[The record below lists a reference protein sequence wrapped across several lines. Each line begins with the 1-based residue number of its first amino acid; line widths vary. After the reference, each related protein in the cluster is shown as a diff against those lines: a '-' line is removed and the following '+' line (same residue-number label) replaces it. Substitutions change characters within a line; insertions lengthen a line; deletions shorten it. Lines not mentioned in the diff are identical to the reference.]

1 VVAAVAVDTEVVVIT
16 EGEIPTEI
24 LTEIPTVI
32 EDMIE
37 VVTEVAKEELIIMT
51 PELLENPEL
60 LECTDHQYAQ
70 NTVSLWKTCHLASVG
85 RT

>member
-1 VVAAVAVDTEVVVIT
+1 VAAEAVTEEVLV
-16 EGEIPTEI
+16 EGEI

-37 VVTEVAKEELIIMT
+37 VVTVEVEELIIMT
-51 PELLENPEL
+51 PEQLES
-60 LECTDHQYAQ
+60 TGHQYVQSTA
-70 NTVSLWKTCHLASVG
+70 SLLKTCRPASVG

>member
-51 PELLENPEL
+51 PELLES
-60 LECTDHQYAQ
+60 TDHQYAQ